1 VKIRV
6 ACRMSAASPEPFL
19 PARGVVP
26 AARRNMI
33 VRMRQAHESL
43 CSQRCIERA
52 RRLLVVGHAH
62 LDVEHILRGHALDRR
77 APDVVDP

>member
-1 VKIRV
+1 
-6 ACRMSAASPEPFL
+6 
-19 PARGVVP
+19 
-26 AARRNMI
+26 MI

-52 RRLLVVGHAH
+52 RRLLEVGHAH